1 MRTLPTLFMIALL
14 VVSSQAG
21 PVPGVQEPGSR
32 DQLDWLGFRRV
43 AGEEALPRLLDLA
56 SWARSKK
63 LYACASHLHR
73 GILTL
78 DEDQP
83 QARRA
88 LRYFRVGGKWRQA
101 LGFHEPRN
109 HVPEGQL
116 PALKGEFRDRLER
129 ALGPFRDGLLG
140 RIGNPRLAVSTE
152 MKEEILRQLL
162 CFEPDSPHLHGALD
176 EELVGGR
183 WLLRESART
192 LRGSAALRRL
202 AQRCLEQVEALE
214 RGNFTR
220 DELKSRLRLSSIVR
234 SEDVRV
240 TGTVTKGEIEQA
252 TRTAQAVG
260 GLFEEVFGR
269 PAHFRRG
276 FSVLLLRKPAE
287 LADLGPLAIPR
298 HSGVVM
304 PRPDSPQVGGWLSYS
319 ELAEWSPDRERRLD
333 GLARQTMGA
342 MLMDTYGLD
351 ARHGWIW
358 EGVGMFLVDQLVGTK
373 RTYFV
378 EHPQYVL
385 EDADGLWRTLADDGT
400 DWLELAAER
409 RAEGKWPGL
418 QFLVGR
424 PIASMRDEDLLL
436 SYVLAAY
443 VIQGWP
449 DHAPSLLDRIG
460 AGEHPVHA
468 FESVLGWSLP
478 QLEQR
483 LERWLEEVLAG
494 RRYGASKRR

>member
-1 MRTLPTLFMIALL
+1 MRTLSTLILATLM
-14 VVSSQAG
+14 VVSAQAG
-21 PVPGVQEPGSR
+21 PNRGVQEPDRRG
-32 DQLDWLGFRRV
+32 QLDWLRFREV
-43 AGEEALPRLLDLA
+43 AGEEALPRLLELA
-56 SWARSKK
+56 RWARSNK
-63 LYACASHLHR
+63 LYGYASQLHR

-78 DEDQP
+78 DGDNRD
-83 QARRA
+83 ARRA
-88 LRYFRVGGKWRQA
+88 LRYLRVSGKWRQSP
-101 LGFHEPRN
+101 GFYEPRN
-109 HVPEGQL
+109 RASEGDFGPL
-116 PALKGEFRDRLER
+116 ESEYRDQLER
-129 ALGPFRDGLLG
+129 ALGPFRDGLLA

-162 CFEPDSPHLHGALD
+162 YFEPESKYLHGALD
-176 EELVGGR
+176 EELVDGR

-192 LRGSAALRRL
+192 LRGSVALRRL
-202 AQRCLEQVEALE
+202 AQGCAERVEALE
-214 RGNFTR
+214 RGTFTQ
-220 DELKSRLRLSSIVR
+220 DELNSNLDLSSIAR

-252 TRTAQAVG
+252 ARTAQAVG
-260 GLFEEVFGR
+260 ELFEEVFGR

-287 LADLGPLAIPR
+287 LLDLGPLAIAR
-298 HSGVVM
+298 HSGAGP

-319 ELAEWSPDRERRLD
+319 EVAQWSPDRERRLD

-358 EGVGMFLVDQLVGTK
+358 EGVGIFLVDQLVGTR
-373 RTYFV
+373 RTYFM
-378 EHPQYVL
+378 ETQQYVL

-409 RAEGKWPGL
+409 RAEGKWPGM

-449 DHAPSLLDRIG
+449 DHAPGLLDRIG

-468 FESVLGWSLP
+468 FEAVFGWSMP

-483 LERWLEEVLAG
+483 LERWLDEVLASRRNWRSRG
-494 RRYGASKRR
+494 R